1 MYPVLQQLIL
11 KYKLCTDNNLSM
23 QAYIFF
29 LIFDCSLYNFTRFG
43 IELLNDI

>member
-11 KYKLCTDNNLSM
+11 KYKSRTDNNLSM
-23 QAYIFF
+23 QAYF
-29 LIFDCSLYNFTRFG
+29 LLLFDCSLSNFTRFG